1 MKTLD
6 RNQFIARKLGKL
18 NGETILDIGCR
29 DKIFKNCIEGNYKY
43 LGIDYNPN
51 EENTEYINH
60 NLELGLPLN
69 LDEINIINAADVL
82 EHIENIHN
90 IFNDCFNIANK
101 KIAIALPNMA
111 YYKFRIKFA
120 LSGEISDKYI
130 FRAQKVIDRHR
141 WLPTYYNNLE
151 FVKKNTP
158 HNWKFIH
165 YNFIFQRRRNFILY
179 FIEKTLSKIF
189 PKLFVYENI
198 FIFEK
203 IDQ

>member
-6 RNQFIARKLGKL
+6 RNQFIAKKLGKL

-29 DKIFKNCIEGNYKY
+29 DKIFKNYIEGNYKY
-43 LGIDYNPN
+43 IGIDYNPN

-69 LDEINIINAADVL
+69 LGKINIINAADVL
-82 EHIENIHN
+82 EHIENIHT
-90 IFNDCFNIANK
+90 IFNDCFNIADK
-101 KIAIALPNMA
+101 KISIALPNMA

-120 LSGEISDKYI
+120 FSGEISDKYI
-130 FRAQKVIDRHR
+130 FRQQKVIDRHR
-141 WLPTYYNNLE
+141 WLPTYYNNLK
-151 FVKKNTP
+151 FVKKNIPT
-158 HNWKFIH
+158 NWKVTH